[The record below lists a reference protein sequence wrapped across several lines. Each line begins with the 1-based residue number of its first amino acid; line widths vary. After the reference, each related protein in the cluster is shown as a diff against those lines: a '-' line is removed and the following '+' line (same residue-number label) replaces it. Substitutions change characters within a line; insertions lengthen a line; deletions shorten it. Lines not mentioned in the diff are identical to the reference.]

1 VETTCRQNH
10 TILLLFPAGMLPAR
24 YLGGGK
30 QTKQTRMKRI
40 EAVVKRSALDDFHRC
55 AKQLG
60 IFGFDLSEDPTKRR
74 EHQRLA
80 AAGEYTPDATSRVKV
95 DFAVLDE
102 ETKPT
107 VHAVLES
114 VHPDSIAIFKFDQDT
129 QPQTSTRRAA
139 QSRW

>member
-1 VETTCRQNH
+1 
-10 TILLLFPAGMLPAR
+10 
-24 YLGGGK
+24 
-30 QTKQTRMKRI
+30 MKRI
-40 EAVVKRSALDDFHRC
+40 EAIVKRSALDDFHRC

-60 IFGFDLSEDPTKRR
+60 IFGFDLSENPTKRR
-74 EHQRLA
+74 DHQQLA
-80 AAGEYTPDATSRVKV
+80 AAGAFVPDATSKIKV

-129 QPQTSTRRAA
+129 QPPTSTRRHV
-139 QSRW
+139 QSR

>member
-1 VETTCRQNH
+1 
-10 TILLLFPAGMLPAR
+10 
-24 YLGGGK
+24 
-30 QTKQTRMKRI
+30 MKKI

-60 IFGFDLSEDPTKRR
+60 IFGFDLSEDRP
-74 EHQRLA
+74 QRGGAQTLA
-80 AAGEYTPDATSRVKV
+80 TPNESTPDTKSRIKV

-114 VHPDSIAIFKFDQDT
+114 VHPESIAIFKFDQDT
-129 QPQTSTRRAA
+129 QPQTSTRRN
-139 QSRW
+139 QPKKPKSQP